1 MLRDSL
7 SIEMIETGRRL
18 PDAYSAG
25 AVSGDGIIES
35 GAAVGRLVAVRVA
48 SRRVA
53 AAATQTHA
61 DAVDADATHADAVLV
76 AGS

>member
-7 SIEMIETGRRL
+7 SVEMIETGRRL

-53 AAATQTHA
+53 ADTQTHA

-76 AGS
+76 AGR